1 MPDGIDTLAIFKRIT
16 GKKPVG
22 GVKPVAPSVVTPT
35 KPISPEG
42 RTFTGKDEYGIPYNF
57 RVTPDYQVFKEG
69 KKVGKINDVTGEFTP
84 TEPSFWDKASAFIK
98 LIPVQLWK
106 SLPINPYYW
115 KDAQEKSESD
125 RRDILLDWAKK
136 QGVEDPESYVKELME
151 AKAGEV
157 SWRAYEPTAGEVRI
171 PEIPVKPISG
181 REITTPGERFIGEWV
196 GPTMLLAAPALK
208 GVTAIAGWKA
218 AGALP
223 TAAKVAVRIPL
234 APVAGYEWVVGKT
247 LYYVFGKPIGAAF
260 NKLSDIVAKGK
271 WNASPISKAFTG
283 PEATDAYKI
292 WRLHQTNPEQAEM
305 LLMRTLRTNIKF
317 ADQFQQFLLRLKPE
331 TFTGGATER
340 EAVIRLPLLLGIGEA
355 SVGATSAT
363 TTALARIA
371 DTIIKQGISATRVTP
386 AFIASQIPQGV
397 TLEKT
402 PSLILQL
409 KDLGYTE
416 ATISAMKPKEAWANL
431 FKAPVAPS
439 VTPKVTKPEAGMPE
453 AVDKRIADINKLLA
467 TKGRLP
473 AGQGTRADL
482 SIELARLEAQ
492 REVAGMTNLGQLD
505 TAIAEIQEELGLRS
519 MPFHGRETNAFP
531 QYITK
536 QLDEQLKVYN
546 EARID
551 ALRSDAEDLLAQ
563 VKLAEAEAPTIQKI
577 KAIQQRGRIDP
588 ASVSPEEA
596 RVAHTMLGAV
606 GDIPPSVPPP
616 GGHNPIFSS
625 KQPEDI
631 LRQIADKATIGER
644 PNQTLLRLHEGAI
657 STEQS
662 RTKAIVLEGNKKLKK
677 AGIGIATRGQLVVMP
692 NHIAKMDE
700 LYNALHN
707 PSKVAS
713 GEIKIPKGL
722 EGIYDELRGLTDW
735 EQSSRLD
742 FDPEMATV
750 EDYFYRGWKPPQ
762 GATPNINQGRPL
774 VRTPSFKL
782 PRVNATYLEMRELG
796 FEPLSW
802 NPYQQWQISRMQ
814 GVKYREQMELV
825 TYLKNMGDQWARPID
840 GGVVPE
846 GWRIP
851 QVGPAFEGKP
861 FATLDPM
868 NNQPTVMF
876 SRRWMVPD
884 SVANTLESIYGKRP
898 DLGKIVFA
906 GKSIDPLTIIDA
918 LTFGTKRAKLFGSF
932 FQQQDFLERS
942 GFISWGHAFDA
953 ALAGHPVEAIVAGL
967 RYPQIA
973 INILKSNFHPAT
985 RLSLLKQL
993 DSTEPLIKGRPDV
1006 HFRGIREAGL
1016 STADVTIFPADMD
1029 KVIQSIAKETGIAG
1043 IVRGFG
1049 RLIGDIESAMRRGLF
1064 DGTYPASV
1072 VNAIKYHIAP
1082 MMARHFP
1089 SATDAQLNGMIATET
1104 NKMFSL
1110 IPASQSVI
1118 QNRVLRES
1126 LRRVMFSMN
1135 ENEGLLRQAAGAI
1148 KGPQAWFWR
1157 RYYIGAFLFLAI
1169 VANLIHFA
1177 STGKPLP
1184 KERYVPISK
1193 DAYGP
1198 LPFGYN
1204 TQFMAPTLPIK
1215 GRGGVELTLDLV
1227 GQADTAFRVLNP
1239 TFFIT
1244 SRESVPVRILIN
1256 QISGTDFYG
1265 APITDVGPGGIIS
1278 RISQALY
1285 DGFAPIGIGG
1295 LLPEIGRR
1303 AAEELGS
1310 ELFAQTIP
1318 EYEDRLG
1325 LLGLGIQ
1332 TTGLNLRA
1340 EMTMALLDRVARES
1354 GFLKADGTP
1363 VRKWDDLEQHQKKD
1377 LSKNEMLET
1386 ELGLRS
1392 KAAVERQQQRALG
1405 FATLDDLDKERIVR
1419 GEALVTEFLTETR
1432 GLEGTD
1438 YRQRANQFRNEVTLL
1453 KREISSRKGQV
1464 DIDFKLFEDT
1474 GKLPEDPNKRALVE
1488 YYNTF
1493 ELARKPSKEIDWD
1506 KQEAIETAL
1515 RKLWTSAKN
1524 AYVDRNIG
1532 LTEWGF
1538 LMTEYIKDMEA
1549 LKEYWAIPK
1558 GTYQATRREAY
1569 RLAHSRIDA
1578 ILVRWYGYKPIS
1590 GRTITPRPTPKRPG
1604 ELDTL
1609 DIFRR
1614 ITGK

>member
-1 MPDGIDTLAIFKRIT
+1 
-16 GKKPVG
+16 
-22 GVKPVAPSVVTPT
+22 
-35 KPISPEG
+35 
-42 RTFTGKDEYGIPYNF
+42 
-57 RVTPDYQVFKEG
+57 
-69 KKVGKINDVTGEFTP
+69 
-84 TEPSFWDKASAFIK
+84 
-98 LIPVQLWK
+98 
-106 SLPINPYYW
+106 
-115 KDAQEKSESD
+115 
-125 RRDILLDWAKK
+125 
-136 QGVEDPESYVKELME
+136 
-151 AKAGEV
+151 
-157 SWRAYEPTAGEVRI
+157 
-171 PEIPVKPISG
+171 
-181 REITTPGERFIGEWV
+181 
-196 GPTMLLAAPALK
+196 
-208 GVTAIAGWKA
+208 
-218 AGALP
+218 
-223 TAAKVAVRIPL
+223 
-234 APVAGYEWVVGKT
+234 
-247 LYYVFGKPIGAAF
+247 
-260 NKLSDIVAKGK
+260 
-271 WNASPISKAFTG
+271 
-283 PEATDAYKI
+283 
-292 WRLHQTNPEQAEM
+292 
-305 LLMRTLRTNIKF
+305 
-317 ADQFQQFLLRLKPE
+317 
-331 TFTGGATER
+331 
-340 EAVIRLPLLLGIGEA
+340 
-355 SVGATSAT
+355 
-363 TTALARIA
+363 
-371 DTIIKQGISATRVTP
+371 
-386 AFIASQIPQGV
+386 
-397 TLEKT
+397 
-402 PSLILQL
+402 
-409 KDLGYTE
+409 
-416 ATISAMKPKEAWANL
+416 
-431 FKAPVAPS
+431 
-439 VTPKVTKPEAGMPE
+439 MPE
-453 AVDKRIADINKLLA
+453 AIDKRIADINKLLA

-596 RVAHTMLGAV
+596 RVAHTVLGAV

-825 TYLKNMGDQWARPID
+825 TYLKNRGDQWARPID

-1538 LMTEYIKDMEA
+1538 LMAEYIKDMEA

-1569 RLAHSRIDA
+1569 RLAHPRIDA

-1590 GRTITPRPTPKRPG
+1590 GRTITPRSTTPRPTPKRPG